1 MIRLTVRLALW
12 IVPICVV
19 LCAVALVISEQTRH
33 ESVTLKSQTC
43 TLPCWGGI
51 LPGETPFEDV
61 IPLLIQNFPN
71 SVDSPPVLAGSLVS
85 FGVIVDNQPVS
96 GVVFY
101 DRGRAG
107 TIQLHLS
114 LPLSDL
120 LETLGA
126 PGCVRYR
133 TDENSTA
140 PVLLTFWQIDDL
152 SITTLLNTDGYR
164 RLEPGMTAQ
173 DLNINADG
181 EICGADAIPW
191 MGFAPLW
198 RYKTTMR
205 AQSNQNP

>member
-1 MIRLTVRLALW
+1 MTVRLALW
-12 IVPICVV
+12 IVPVGVV
-19 LCAVALVISEQTRH
+19 LCAAALIVGEQTRR
-33 ESVTLKSQTC
+33 ESAPSESQPC

-51 LPGETPFEDV
+51 LPGETPFDDV

-71 SVDSPPVLAGSLVS
+71 SVDSPPVLTGALVS
-85 FGVIVDNQPVS
+85 FGVTVDNQPVS

-107 TIQLHLS
+107 TVQLHLS
-114 LPLSDL
+114 LPLADL

-126 PGCVRYR
+126 PECVRYR
-133 TDENSTA
+133 TDETNAA
-140 PVLLTFWQIDDL
+140 PVLLTFWEIDGL

-173 DLNINADG
+173 DLHINVDDG
-181 EICGADAIPW
+181 ICGADAIPW

-198 RYKTTMR
+198 RYRAAML
-205 AQSNQNP
+205 AQSQRN